1 MSSSNQKRLGCV
13 AIVLSLI
20 GLLTIS
26 ACIGSAAELRDIPRE
41 RTLIIGL
48 SGRVATTDLW
58 NPFTPGT
65 PMSNGFQQVLIE
77 SLFYLNYE
85 TGQLMPWLATSYEY
99 NEDCTEV
106 TIKIRPGVE
115 WSDGVPFTSR
125 DVVFT
130 LDMLKENAPKLLF
143 SGDVAQYVASAEAL
157 DAETVFIKLNQRSPM
172 FVVDMFG
179 VREYNAL
186 PIVPEHI
193 WKDVDPLTFKNFDP
207 EKGWPVFTGP
217 YELVRA
223 AQSEFA
229 YDRRADW
236 WAAKTGFASLPAAE
250 RVLFIWPG
258 AEETVAAALI
268 ANNLDIFDDMSRGTF
283 ELVRTK
289 NPNITSWYD
298 ELPYAWTDPCPRYFA
313 VAHEEPWDDPE
324 MRWALNYGLNKDQII
339 NIAYDG
345 TSVKTATL
353 FPNYTALNA
362 HVERNQ
368 DLLDEYAVMDYN
380 PAKAAEIFESKGYTQ
395 KRDGYWYGPDGK
407 RLQITIASPDW
418 IEVKTILQV
427 VAEQLDQLGIDTV
440 LRPMEGGAWCDLVW
454 RGQAEAWAVWSC
466 GSVMHP
472 YRTFDVYHSRWVM
485 PKGEIQDWK
494 NDVRWCNAE
503 FDAVVDEMK
512 QMQPDDP
519 AIEPLFRQALEIW
532 LEELPV
538 IPLAQA
544 RKLLPMNTTYWT
556 NWPTAENNY
565 IQPPYW
571 WMSAIHLIRSVQ
583 PTK

>member
-143 SGDVAQYVASAEAL
+143 SSDVAQYVASAEAL
-157 DAETVFIKLNQRSPM
+157 DDETVFIKLNQRSPM

-193 WKDVDPLTFKNFDP
+193 WK
-207 EKGWPVFTGP
+207 
-217 YELVRA
+217 
-223 AQSEFA
+223 
-229 YDRRADW
+229 
-236 WAAKTGFASLPAAE
+236 
-250 RVLFIWPG
+250 
-258 AEETVAAALI
+258 
-268 ANNLDIFDDMSRGTF
+268 
-283 ELVRTK
+283 
-289 NPNITSWYD
+289 
-298 ELPYAWTDPCPRYFA
+298 
-313 VAHEEPWDDPE
+313 
-324 MRWALNYGLNKDQII
+324 
-339 NIAYDG
+339 
-345 TSVKTATL
+345 
-353 FPNYTALNA
+353 
-362 HVERNQ
+362 
-368 DLLDEYAVMDYN
+368 
-380 PAKAAEIFESKGYTQ
+380 
-395 KRDGYWYGPDGK
+395 
-407 RLQITIASPDW
+407 
-418 IEVKTILQV
+418 
-427 VAEQLDQLGIDTV
+427 
-440 LRPMEGGAWCDLVW
+440 
-454 RGQAEAWAVWSC
+454 
-466 GSVMHP
+466 
-472 YRTFDVYHSRWVM
+472 
-485 PKGEIQDWK
+485 
-494 NDVRWCNAE
+494 
-503 FDAVVDEMK
+503 
-512 QMQPDDP
+512 
-519 AIEPLFRQALEIW
+519 
-532 LEELPV
+532 
-538 IPLAQA
+538 
-544 RKLLPMNTTYWT
+544 
-556 NWPTAENNY
+556 
-565 IQPPYW
+565 
-571 WMSAIHLIRSVQ
+571 
-583 PTK
+583 